1 MKNGGTI
8 FGRKKMARDLDDLYD
23 VLNDIDGKLGEI
35 ENVLTTIARQLE
47 SLMFNGT
54 DLHDLKRALEEI
66 ARNTRS

>member
-1 MKNGGTI
+1 
-8 FGRKKMARDLDDLYD
+8 MARELDDLHD
-23 VLNDIDGKLGEI
+23 VLNDIDGKLGDI
-35 ENVLTTIARQLE
+35 ENVLTKIARQLE